1 DTIYTNVTVNAIPP
15 VIIVQP
21 NSYTSKCTGGSISL
35 GVQSSGTPLFYQW
48 YKNGLPLPGQT
59 NSILT
64 FTSLTLG
71 DAGSYTVLVYN
82 TADSILSA
90 SSELSISAPSTNT
103 QTASICNGGAYTL
116 PSGVVVNA
124 SGTYTS
130 VLTNQG
136 GCDSIITTILTL
148 GTATTTVQY
157 DTICAGQSYSF
168 AGNTYSTSGTYT
180 QNLTAVTG
188 CDSIIQLQL
197 YVLSAPSY
205 DEYISVCYGSTY
217 TLPSGTVVSATG
229 TYQSVFTATSGCD
242 SKITTHFTVNSQ
254 LIPDAQ
260 SGKILCFGA
269 TTTINVTA
277 TGGTPPYSGT
287 GIRTVAAGTYT
298 YIVTDALGCSATVG
312 PIVVTEPSQ
321 LVVSATSTAAQAY
334 DGYSGTATAQPAG
347 GTAGYS
353 FRWNTVPVQ
362 TTATATMLRSGAYTV
377 VVTDANG
384 CTASASVIITQP
396 AGDCSAFRTY
406 GPGGWGSTANGFNP
420 AVYLNANFPTAYP
433 NGLQIGSCNR
443 FIRLSNS
450 SVVRLF
456 LPTSGTPRQLSP
468 GTLVDPT
475 AVTYSNTFA
484 GQLVALN
491 LNITFDSLNAGFAG
505 ATVMLKNALIASGP
519 FAGWTVQR
527 VYDEA
532 NRVIGCGG
540 NKNYISSLTTVLD
553 QINNSWING
562 VPQAGNIIRCPL
574 GIARITDEYLGSTS
588 TIPMTLFPNPVY
600 ETVFVRYVMD
610 NPGEVEL
617 NVYDIS
623 GRCVFSR
630 QLVHEAS
637 GESTQEIDIRQF
649 IHSSGLYLLRLSH
662 DGRVEENRLVV
673 AE

>member
-1 DTIYTNVTVNAIPP
+1 
-15 VIIVQP
+15 
-21 NSYTSKCTGGSISL
+21 
-35 GVQSSGTPLFYQW
+35 
-48 YKNGLPLPGQT
+48 
-59 NSILT
+59 
-64 FTSLTLG
+64 
-71 DAGSYTVLVYN
+71 
-82 TADSILSA
+82 
-90 SSELSISAPSTNT
+90 
-103 QTASICNGGAYTL
+103 
-116 PSGVVVNA
+116 
-124 SGTYTS
+124 
-130 VLTNQG
+130 
-136 GCDSIITTILTL
+136 
-148 GTATTTVQY
+148 VQY

-217 TLPSGTVVSATG
+217 TLPNGTVVNATG
-229 TYQSVFTATSGCD
+229 TYQSVFTAASGCD
-242 SKITTHFTVNSQ
+242 SIITNHFTVATLLQ
-254 LIPDAQ
+254 PATEVGMIRCY
-260 SGKILCFGA
+260 GG
-269 TTTINVTA
+269 TTTINITA
-277 TGGTPPYSGT
+277 TGGRPPYSGT
-287 GIRTVAAGTYT
+287 GIYTVSIGSYS
-298 YIVTDALGCSATVG
+298 YVVTDAMGCSATVG
-312 PIVVTEPSQ
+312 PINITQPA
-321 LVVSATSTAAQAY
+321 LLTVSVTSTAAQAY
-334 DGYSGTATAQPAG
+334 DGYSGTATATAG
-347 GTAGYS
+347 GGILPYYYT
-353 FRWNTVPVQ
+353 WNTTPVQ
-362 TTATATMLRSGAYTV
+362 STATAAGLHAGTYTV
-377 VVTDANG
+377 TVMDGNRCTVTS
-384 CTASASVIITQP
+384 TTTVTQP
-396 AGDCSAFRTY
+396 VGDCSAFRTY

-443 FIRLSNS
+443 FIRLNS
-450 SVVRLF
+450 SSAVRLF
-456 LPTSGTPRQLSP
+456 LPTTGTPRQLSP

-574 GIARITDEYLGSTS
+574 GIARITEEYLGSTA
-588 TIPMTLFPNPVY
+588 TIPMTLFPNPVH

-623 GRCVFSR
+623 GRCVFTR

-662 DGRVEENRLVV
+662 DGRVEEKRLIV
-673 AE
+673 ER